1 MFVPK
6 PLRPRKDTEFNHR
19 SNGIAAPN
27 LGDRVE
33 FGQAQQGYDHRERHA
48 GSVYCDYDP
57 IKQRA
62 SPAPK
67 KKSRAQALLKNCV
80 DPISPKSGF
89 DLD

>member
-1 MFVPK
+1 VIGWNSVR
-6 PLRPRKDTEFNHR
+6 LNKDKI
-19 SNGIAAPN
+19 IASCTLVAD
-27 LGDRVE
+27 G
-33 FGQAQQGYDHRERHA
+33 
-48 GSVYCDYDP
+48 VYCDYDP

>member
-57 IKQRA
+57 IKQGA

-67 KKSRAQALLKNCV
+67 KKEQGASPAQKLCRPYFPEKW
-80 DPISPKSGF
+80 I
-89 DLD
+89 